1 MEKTMASKLLRKARE
16 RKELSRERLA
26 DFFAEFGSQ
35 DTIVQKILNLETKS
49 KKTKDERFL
58 RCLCGFFKLS
68 IDDVAR
74 EIGFVPEK
82 IKKAYFEGKIQY
94 DEGN

>member
-1 MEKTMASKLLRKARE
+1 MASKLLRKARE
-16 RKELSRERLA
+16 KRGWSREHTSSFLR
-26 DFFAEFGSQ
+26 DFGGE
-35 DTIVQKILNLETKS
+35 DTVVQKIMLLEVKW
-49 KKTKDERFL
+49 KKPKEERFL
-58 RCLCGFFKLS
+58 RCLCDLFDLS